1 MSDTHAQDTT
11 RGGTQDRTPD
21 GAQDPEVAAAEH
33 DAAAGPLEVPV
44 QRTFWDRNRERVV
57 VAAGRLVVLVAVLVL
72 WELASG
78 PVLDPLFVS
87 RPSEIFQRVADWAGD
102 GTLWTNTRITLTEI
116 VLGYLLGSVAG
127 VIAGFA
133 IAPQRTL
140 GRILDPYVMALY
152 SIPKV
157 ALAPLFIIWF
167 GIGLNMKVLL
177 AAVTVFFLV
186 FLNTMAGVRDVD
198 TGLVEAVRLM
208 GGRRRDVLLKVI
220 LPASMGGVIT
230 GLRVAIP
237 YALLGAVIGELVASN
252 RGLGYLIS
260 DSAAKYDTAGVFAA
274 IVVLSVIAAAANMGV
289 DALDRRSSRWK
300 PQAAAGTARQ
310 AT

>member
-1 MSDTHAQDTT
+1 MPDTHT
-11 RGGTQDRTPD
+11 GTQPAL
-21 GAQDPEVAAAEH
+21 GAA
-33 DAAAGPLEVPV
+33 DAPTRADAGAGPLEVPV
-44 QRTFWDRNRERVV
+44 QRGFWDRNRERVI
-57 VAAGRLVVLVAVLVL
+57 VAAGRLLVL
-72 WELASG
+72 AVALAAWEAASG

-87 RPSEIFQRVADWAGD
+87 RPSDILARLLDWAGD
-102 GTLWTNTRITLTEI
+102 GTLWFNTRITLTEI
-116 VLGYLLGSVAG
+116 VLGYLLGSAAG
-127 VIAGFA
+127 VVAGFA

-140 GRILDPYVMALY
+140 GKVLDPYVMALY

-167 GIGLNMKVLL
+167 GIGVSMKVLL

-186 FLNTMAGVRDVD
+186 FLNTVAGVRDVD

-208 GGRRRDVLLKVI
+208 GGRRSDVLLKVI

-274 IVVLSVIAAAANMGV
+274 IVVLSIIAALANVAV
-289 DALDRRSSRWK
+289 DALEGRSSRWK
-300 PQAAAGTARQ
+300 PQAEPGARRGT
-310 AT
+310 